1 MPWAHLNGLANDSL
15 KTAAYITML
24 QGGHDAESAARAVSA
39 GMLDMSMLTS
49 TDKNMRRLIPFW
61 NWMKTSGVYGM
72 RQAMENPKFFSIAPH
87 VKHAIE
93 EYINGEGNLADN
105 QRPSWLRDQLAL
117 QVGTDPDNRRAL
129 TLTSSLPTEAA
140 TYALSFLFSPFLGA
154 GALQD
159 SISYGINGINP
170 VMKSFY
176 EIGTGREAF
185 TKRTISGQ
193 GNGDLTIGEYL
204 MGQIRPLH
212 EFGVCQLR
220 GGPLQRAFADNP
232 AIGVS
237 RAIIGGRLQPLDEE
251 RRVQNLQRE
260 YDDRV
265 DQMRRRIGI
274 AEREGQHEVSLSKRV
289 ELLQLFNQMNKLGL
303 KTPVWAQQQTKALTA
318 N

>member
-1 MPWAHLNGLANDSL
+1 M
-15 KTAAYITML
+15 
-24 QGGHDAESAARAVSA
+24 
-39 GMLDMSMLTS
+39 
-49 TDKNMRRLIPFW
+49 
-61 NWMKTSGVYGM
+61 
-72 RQAMENPKFFSIAPH
+72 
-87 VKHAIE
+87 
-93 EYINGEGNLADN
+93 
-105 QRPSWLRDQLAL
+105 
-117 QVGTDPDNRRAL
+117 
-129 TLTSSLPTEAA
+129 
-140 TYALSFLFSPFLGA
+140 SFLFTPFLGA

-159 SISYGINGINP
+159 SLAYGFNGFAPWLKAPI
-170 VMKSFY
+170 

-193 GNGDLTIGEYL
+193 GNGDLTIGEYAL
-204 MGQIRPLH
+204 GQIRPFH
-212 EFGVCQLR
+212 ELGIGQLR
-220 GGPLQRAFADNP
+220 GGPIQRAFADHP

-237 RAIIGGRLQPLDEE
+237 RMIIGGRLQPLDEE